1 MRGQD
6 LALDPQGELGEDQ
19 VRAAKEAARRERGR
33 RRLRAADFTAAGL
46 AVALVLAIV
55 VNALVL
61 QAPPTDSPLPPH
73 RPHGLSGAAADNP
86 PRTAA
91 RASAAASSSSASA
104 EARSSAPAATGS
116 PHGTLGYL
124 VMRTSAVETPA
135 PAASA
140 TPAPPAET
148 ASVRSPL
155 AALGSA
161 PEVTGAVR
169 PPVDVPGSTRILAVQ
184 RTLSRL
190 GYGPLKVDGQAGAET
205 RLAIQRF
212 QHDRNL
218 PQDGQISQR
227 LVRELASVS
236 GQAID

>member
-33 RRLRAADFTAAGL
+33 RRLRVADFTAAGL

-61 QAPPTDSPLPPH
+61 QVPPTDSPLPPH

-91 RASAAASSSSASA
+91 RPSAAASSSSASA
-104 EARSSAPAATGS
+104 EARSPAPAATGS
-116 PHGTLGYL
+116 PYGTLGYL

-218 PQDGQISQR
+218 PQDGQMSQR